1 MRINY
6 TSTATWVTRAE
17 QDKNYYHCYRGQTSL
32 DGAGVG
38 MDKPSNLT
46 AEDDEF
52 EAYRKRMMLAY
63 RFRPNPLVSSPHAIQ
78 FVVRWLEL
86 CSSVCS
92 AIGVDG
98 IIVWRVK
105 MVIAY

>member
-17 QDKNYYHCYRGQTSL
+17 QDKRYYHCCRGQTSL

-38 MDKPSNLT
+38 MGKPSNLT

-52 EAYRKRMMLAY
+52 EAYRKRMLLAY
-63 RFRPNPLVSSPHAIQ
+63 SFSPTPLDSSSHAIQ